1 MDKTRLTISATGRRR
16 LRIGFLPLVDCAPLV
31 VAQELGLFAA
41 QNLEVELCRE
51 IGWATVRDKIIFGEL
66 DASQAAVGL
75 PYAATYGLGSIACPC
90 VTGLVVNRN
99 GNGIT
104 LSSRLAGLGVS
115 DVATLRRFVRE
126 SRRRKKLTFGVV
138 HTFSS
143 HNFLLREWLRSGG
156 LDPDRD
162 IRIVVVP
169 PSQMYRNLVAGH
181 LDGFCVGEP
190 WNSVTV
196 QQGGG
201 VAVAVSTQLQPGH
214 PDKVLM
220 VRQQFADER
229 SQEHECL
236 IAALLA
242 AAEFCDEMENR
253 PQVARWL
260 AQRSYLDLP
269 VQTILPSLT
278 GHFDFSAGSSES
290 VEDMV
295 VFYRGGVNRPGPSVE
310 NWVRSHL
317 QRMGE
322 LGAQIGTGTSVLRP
336 DIFDGALD
344 RLISHSPASAKTS
357 AELKAAV
364 A

>member
-1 MDKTRLTISATGRRR
+1 VDKTRLTTPSTGRRR
-16 LRIGFLPLVDCAPLV
+16 LRIGFLPLVDCAPLI
-31 VAQELGLFAA
+31 VAQELGLFAT

-90 VTGLVVNRN
+90 VTGLVVSRN

-104 LSSRLAGLGVS
+104 LSTRLTVFGVS
-115 DVATLRRFVRE
+115 DAGALRRFVRE
-126 SRRRKKLTFGVV
+126 FRPRKKLTFGVV

-143 HNFLLREWLRSGG
+143 HNVLLGQWLRSGG
-156 LDPDRD
+156 IDPDRD

-201 VAVAVSTQLQPGH
+201 VTLAVSTQLQPGH

-220 VRQQFADER
+220 VRKQFAEER
-229 SQEHECL
+229 GDEHERL
-236 IAALLA
+236 IAALLV

-260 AQRSYLDLP
+260 AQRRYLNLP
-269 VQTILPSLT
+269 LQTILPSLT
-278 GHFDFSAGSSES
+278 GHFDYGGGRSES
-290 VEDMV
+290 IEDMV
-295 VFYRGGVNRPGPSVE
+295 VFHRGGVSRPGPAVE

-317 QRMGE
+317 QSMGE
-322 LGAQIGTGTSVLRP
+322 LGTQISSDTSVLRP
-336 DIFDGALD
+336 DIFDRAQG
-344 RLISHSPASAKTS
+344 RLISNSRSIEKTP
-357 AELKAAV
+357 AELRAA
-364 A
+364 AA